1 MRVAVLGMGVIGQRL
16 AAAITVQ
23 PDMTL
28 SGVAVRSVTASV
40 LARPELPYFP
50 STTTAADALAS
61 NNIQPRGALDDLLAA
76 SDVIVDCGQAG
87 TGAER
92 AAIYRRAGIKAIY
105 CGGERS
111 GELGPLVHSALNHD
125 LARHAPSLRLL
136 SCNTTSLARL
146 AGCVRDDLGAVEATI
161 LRCAPNNQSAPTASL
176 GVVVHAGPSHHA
188 ADLASM
194 LSDVTVNATTVSVPM
209 SAGHVVHVRLGF
221 RRALAYD
228 DVRAALAS
236 SPRIRLHDPD
246 EALDTAAI
254 APSLTARSPNGPVC
268 RYQVSVRVQPCEDP
282 ADVVA
287 WLSLDHAAITI
298 PEAVDAIRG
307 ICGEA
312 DADVAR
318 SLTDSALGISWDAAP
333 VAREAVSR

>member
-16 AAAITVQ
+16 TAAIAVQ
-23 PDMTL
+23 PDMAL

-40 LARPELPYFP
+40 LARPELPYFR
-50 STTTAADALAS
+50 STNTAADALVS

-87 TGAER
+87 TGVER

-146 AGCVRDDLGAVEATI
+146 VGCLQDDLGAVEATI
-161 LRCAPNNQSAPTASL
+161 LRCAPNNQSAPTAPL
-176 GVVVHAGPSHHA
+176 GVVVHAGSSHHA

-194 LSDVTVNATTVSVPM
+194 LNDVTVNATAVSVPM
-209 SAGHVVHVRLGF
+209 SAGHVIHARLGF

-228 DVRAALAS
+228 DVSAALAL

-254 APSLTARSPNGPVC
+254 APALTASPNGPAC
-268 RYQVSVRVQPCEDP
+268 RYQISVRVQPCED
-282 ADVVA
+282 AAEVVA

-312 DADVAR
+312 EADVAR
-318 SLTDSALGISWDAAP
+318 SLTDAALGISWDAAP